1 MSSST
6 RSRTNRRLRAS
17 SQPLPTTNPPHSPSP
32 AERADLE
39 LEPFCQPPH
48 FTPAQHAPPHA
59 RVHGPRL
66 CPQPRQQLRRG
77 LAALRCSEQLECERQ
92 GSPPAGGRLCVTR
105 GGAAGGGASSV
116 RQSAGG
122 TCANMCARKGL
133 PQHACVGSNRQRC
146 THHAVTR
153 ATRRCAWWQ
162 WHPSAAQRGPARGAR
177 VWCAC
182 MPTGAGQ
189 MWSCRQA

>member
-105 GGAAGGGASSV
+105 GGAAGGGGSGRQPNNTACEKRMLGTGTDPCKPHVRGALYGTLPHARQGMTYDAGPRAAVPSS
-116 RQSAGG
+116 
-122 TCANMCARKGL
+122 
-133 PQHACVGSNRQRC
+133 
-146 THHAVTR
+146 
-153 ATRRCAWWQ
+153 TRRNRRVLR
-162 WHPSAAQRGPARGAR
+162 RGI
-177 VWCAC
+177 V
-182 MPTGAGQ
+182 
-189 MWSCRQA
+189 S